1 MQQDPERDEANDARL
16 NARRDA
22 LKKFAVYGAYTAPL
36 MVAMLSSQ
44 KAFAASGGGGGG
56 GCCWSDALLA
66 NGTRVGDAQVGD
78 ALLMML
84 PDGSAIYTGAVERIY
99 PGDQPCLNFRTESGI
114 GLTCSYSTPIP
125 VRRAGEVVY
134 LTARDCLVG
143 DVLPVQDKQ
152 GFRWESL
159 TALDERGVLPVQLLT
174 ANDGVY
180 AAGDEPERLIF
191 THNAIIKESVPQPFD
206 GNEEDSASN

>member
-1 MQQDPERDEANDARL
+1 MQHDPERGEPSDARL

-44 KAFAASGGGGGG
+44 KAFAASGGGAG

-66 NGTRVGDAQVGD
+66 SGTRVGDAQIGD
-78 ALLMML
+78 ALLMMEG
-84 PDGSAIYTGAVERIY
+84 DGSAVYTGAVERIR
-99 PGDQPCLNFRTESGI
+99 PDEQPCLAFRTESGI

-143 DVLPVQDKQ
+143 DTLPVQDKQ

-159 TALDERGVLPVQLLT
+159 VALDERGVLPVQLLT
-174 ANDGVY
+174 ANNGVY
-180 AAGDEPERLIF
+180 AAGDEAERLIF
-191 THNAIIKESVPQPFD
+191 THNAVIKESVPQPFY
-206 GNEEDSASN
+206 GNEEDPAGN